1 MDDVRPIGSSHSP
14 SAAFRNRFILL
25 LAALSLLM
33 LATPFVHVLGQ
44 HLHPRLARGFIS
56 ILFVAILV
64 SAVFAVGGSRL
75 TTVLAVVLAAP
86 GILLQAVD
94 LLDVHQGIEITKL
107 LFGVL
112 FLGFTVVVVL
122 HHVFTTDRV
131 TVDTIAAALC
141 VYLMLGVL
149 WALVYSVMEM
159 LSPGSLAML
168 SGAVEAES
176 IRFGGTRSVLA
187 LYYSFV
193 TMTTLGYGDIVPRS
207 APARMF
213 AAMEAIMGQMYLAVL
228 VARLVAL
235 HISQSMGRHKGSQDI
250 V

>member
-14 SAAFRNRFILL
+14 SVAFRNRFILL
-25 LAALSLLM
+25 LAALTALF
-33 LATPFVHVLGQ
+33 LATPFVHIFGTQ
-44 HLHPRLARGFIS
+44 WHPTFASAVIT

-64 SAVFAVGGSRL
+64 SAVFAVCGSRL

-159 LSPGSLAML
+159 LSPGSLAMP
-168 SGAVEAES
+168 GAVEAES

-187 LYYSFV
+187 LYFSFV

>member
-14 SAAFRNRFILL
+14 STAFRHRFVLL
-25 LAALSLLM
+25 LAALTLLM
-33 LATPFVHVLGQ
+33 LATPFVHVLGP
-44 HLHPRLARGFIS
+44 HLHPRLARGVIT

-64 SAVFAVGGSRL
+64 SAVFAVGGRRL
-75 TTVLAVVLAAP
+75 TTVLAIVLAAP

-94 LLDVHQGIEITKL
+94 LLNDHQGIEITKL

-131 TVDTIAAALC
+131 TIDTIAAALC
-141 VYLMLGVL
+141 VYLLLGVL
-149 WALVYSVMEM
+149 WALVYSAMEL
-159 LSPGSLAML
+159 LSPGSFIIL
-168 SGAVEAES
+168 SGGGEDES
-176 IRFGGTRSVLA
+176 IGFGGKGTVIA

-193 TMTTLGYGDIVPRS
+193 TMTTLGYGDIVPNS
-207 APARMF
+207 SPARMF
-213 AAMEAIMGQMYLAVL
+213 AAMEAIMGQVYLAVL

-235 HISQSMGRHKGSQDI
+235 HISHSMGRHNGSRDI

>member
-25 LAALSLLM
+25 LAALTLLM

-44 HLHPRLARGFIS
+44 HLHPRIARGVIT

-64 SAVFAVGGSRL
+64 SAVFAVSGSRL

-94 LLDVHQGIEITKL
+94 LLDVHQSIEITKL

-122 HHVFTTDRV
+122 HHIFTIDRV

-141 VYLMLGVL
+141 VYLLLGVL
-149 WALVYSVMEM
+149 WALVYSALDM
-159 LSPGSLAML
+159 LSPGSLVIL
-168 SGAVEAES
+168 SGDVEDES

-207 APARMF
+207 SPARMF
-213 AAMEAIMGQMYLAVL
+213 AATQAIIGQMYLAVL

-235 HISQSMGRHKGSQDI
+235 HISHSMGRDNGSRDI